1 MYPFRRIAVVLELDE
16 MDQELIR
23 YAGLIARLARTEKA
37 YFLHVASSLEIPE
50 IIRQSYPELSKPVD
64 ESAERR
70 CQLEVRQFFDG
81 HSDTEFSC
89 EIVEGEEIDQI
100 LRLIPRKDIDLI
112 LVRRRGEEKSS
123 LMLAEKLARKA
134 PCSILILPEGSDA
147 NLFRIL
153 VAVDF
158 TEDSRNAMEVAIAFA
173 SGARLSSIHCLHVFD
188 VPAGYYK
195 TGKSF
200 EQFSDIMEK
209 NAEMEY
215 REFMKN
221 FDLKGVT
228 IMPEFILD
236 KKTSKAIARTINRGG
251 FDLLVVGSRGRSS
264 GAAILL
270 GALTERLIAS
280 TDIPLLAVKK
290 KGAGLSFIDAV
301 LEL

>member
-1 MYPFRRIAVVLELDE
+1 MYPFRRIAVVIELDE

-23 YAGLIARLARTEKA
+23 YAGLIARLARTEKV
-37 YFLHVASSLEIPE
+37 YFLHVAGSLEIPE
-50 IIRQSYPELSKPVD
+50 IIRQSYPELSSPVD

-70 CQLEVRQFFDG
+70 CQLEVRQYFDG
-81 HSDTEFSC
+81 DSDTAFSC
-89 EIVEGEEIDQI
+89 EIVEGEELDQI

-112 LVRRRGEEKSS
+112 LVRRRSEEKSS

-134 PCSILILPEGSDA
+134 PCSILILPEGRDA

-173 SGARLSSIHCLHVFD
+173 SAARLSSVHCLHVYD

-209 NAEMEY
+209 NAEREY
-215 REFMKN
+215 REFVKN
-221 FDLKGVT
+221 VDLKSVAVV
-228 IMPEFILD
+228 PEFILD
-236 KKTSKAIARTINRGG
+236 KKTSRAIERTIDKQDS
-251 FDLLVVGSRGRSS
+251 DLLIVGSRGRSS
-264 GAAILL
+264 SAAILL

-290 KGAGLSFIDAV
+290 KGTGLSFLDAV

>member
-1 MYPFRRIAVVLELDE
+1 MYRFRRIAVVLELDE

-23 YAGLIARLARTEKA
+23 YAGLIARLAKTEKA

-64 ESAERR
+64 ESAKRQ
-70 CQLEVRQFFDG
+70 CQLEVRQYFDG

-89 EIVEGEEIDQI
+89 EIVEGEELDQI

-112 LVRRRGEEKSS
+112 LVRRKGEEKSS

-134 PCSILILPEGSDA
+134 PCSILILPEGTDA

-158 TEDSRNAMEVAIAFA
+158 TEDSRNALEVAIAFA
-173 SGARLSSIHCLHVFD
+173 SAARLSAIHCLHVYD

-209 NAEMEY
+209 NAAREY
-215 REFMKN
+215 REFVEK
-221 FDLKGVT
+221 FDLKGVS
-228 IMPEFILD
+228 IKPQFVLD
-236 KKTSKAIARTINRGG
+236 KKTSKAIARSIDKGG
-251 FDLLVVGSRGRSS
+251 FDLLIVGSRGRSS

-290 KGAGLSFIDAV
+290 KGECLSFLDAV